1 MTTRLRRP
9 MLVLGTTI
17 LVMQAVFMPVGMVY
31 AETKMETEEQELVEL
46 PLMKNYLEEE
56 EISDPRFF
64 FTRSRMQGTAEEPLQ
79 VTFFSDQEVSEARVL
94 LPEEATLL
102 KDQLPAGISVEE
114 GTQPNEWIVQSKR
127 AQNTFVLP
135 LVVEQVGNYELS
147 VEETTAHL
155 EISEKEETSEEVP
168 VEEIESS
175 DEDQAGQEE
184 LKEENGIEEE
194 QENEQPAEE
203 VREPVSEAPQEQ
215 QKDEEETDEASHVVE
230 PTVFDGETA
239 EVTTMAQF
247 REAVGNPDIGIISVQ
262 ANLTE
267 ATANVLTVDRPLLIQ
282 GNGYTLTFGING
294 FYFQLEEVT
303 QASTIRLENATL
315 TKVGATPL
323 INATVESS
331 KNWTVELEDITEV
344 NANNMR
350 LASLPEGSIHFTG
363 GVSNFTRTTSTQTF
377 IVAKE
382 VLATNQAEVTI
393 SRGNATVFFSSATVS
408 NPKLTVEQGA
418 TITITTT
425 AGVANTIDL
434 RGENSEVF
442 LQSGELDVATVGT
455 TAVPTD
461 TTNNTIS
468 LTGTA
473 PKITINSSFQLTVR
487 STLAKRGI
495 HLAGKNAQ
503 LLVNNSEISVTS
515 ATQSAINITGD
526 NANLSVIDSLFD
538 VTTVSGQTLNLT
550 GTSPK
555 MTLNKSSA
563 RVVSTTG
570 VSMTLSGRYAV
581 LEANESELAIQS
593 TTGQRMNLIGSNP
606 VLNLKNSQLD
616 MKATTG
622 RGIYL
627 QGETPQVL
635 MENSQILMTDTGA
648 SQGMILQGTDA
659 LLSLSNQSELEIT
672 GAGTGALENIQIG
685 NNNARPELSVTGKS
699 KLSVTT
705 TSGTGAATDTA
716 NNAIHLRG
724 ADPKTT
730 VTGGSELL
738 VSITSNARRGVYLN
752 GDNPELLVTDSQ
764 FDVTTVSEQTLN
776 LTGTSPKMTLNK
788 SSARVV
794 STTGVSMTLS
804 GSDAVLEANESELAI
819 QSTTGQRMNLIG
831 SNPVLNLKNS
841 QLDMKATSGRGIYLR
856 GATPQVLMDNSQLLM
871 TDTGPSQ
878 GMILQGT
885 DALLSLSNQSELEI
899 TGAGTGALENIQIG
913 NNNARPE
920 LSVTGESKLSV
931 TTTSGTGAATD
942 TENNAIHL
950 RGADPKTTV
959 TGGSELLVSITSN
972 ARRGVYLNGDN
983 PELLVTDSQFDVT
996 TVSGQTLN
1004 LTGTSPK
1011 MTLNKS
1017 SARVVSTTG
1026 VSMTLS
1032 GRYAVLEANESEL
1045 AIQSTT
1051 GQRMNLI
1058 GSNPVLNLKN
1068 SQLDMKATSGRGIY
1082 LQGATPQVLMD
1093 NSQLLMTDTGPS
1105 QGMILQ
1111 GTDALL
1117 SLSNQS
1123 ELAITGAGTGTF
1135 ENIQIGNNNAR
1146 PELSVTGESKVSVTT
1161 TSGTSAATDTINN
1174 AIHLRGTDPKAI
1186 FNDAE
1191 LNIEIISGSRRGLY
1205 LNGINSDLRILDSK
1219 IDVTTV
1225 SGQTLNLTGTS
1236 PKMTLNKSSAR
1247 VVSTTGVSM
1256 TLSGRYAVLEA
1267 NESELAIQS
1276 TTGQRMN
1283 LIGSNSVL
1291 NLKNSQLDMKA
1302 TSGRGIY
1309 LQGAT
1314 PQVLMDNS
1322 QLLMTDTG
1330 PSQGMILQGTDA
1342 LLSLSNQSELA
1353 ITGAGTGTFENI
1365 QIGNNNARPELSV
1378 TGESK
1383 VSVTTTSG
1391 TSAATDTINNAIHL
1405 RGTDPKA
1412 IFNDAELNIEIISGS
1427 RRGLYLNG
1435 INSDLRIL
1443 DSKIDI
1449 KTLNDTGLRTLG
1461 NNGTNLISNSQIDLL
1476 SGTSVSIG
1484 FTGNLMKTSITNN
1497 SKINSDQG
1505 MYFAGQE
1512 VIIDNNSEIDITNI
1526 VATNV
1531 TTISDQRSIFGV
1543 LTFERRGSTKGQL
1556 TINHS
1561 GLSIDKRDGERI
1573 RGALNI
1579 VGGDNELL
1587 VENGGSLNIVNEGSG
1602 TPDDSTT
1609 SNANAGVGFR
1619 NYDYEYNTTLIS
1631 NNDFIVRDPGS
1642 RIDIQAK
1649 YGAAVTMSTAGTVFD
1664 GSVTVKNQG
1673 YFVATGNTAGN
1684 NSGVFVGRLVHVTFD
1699 NPLFIDFTNYRTG
1712 GGQVFGVSNA
1722 NSTFTGINSDLALW
1736 ENNSDLLGDP
1746 FLNFRKLDY
1755 SFRGINYDTLVSSSD
1770 PDQLNT
1776 DTLGTT
1782 GLLSYT
1788 RISSNNGRWAIADEL
1803 RVPTNADKKI
1813 HGRVSLP
1820 VGLDDSRPAW
1830 DDEALVTV
1838 EVESPSGETTQEY
1851 TTKTVGDTNESPGI
1865 SIYGEEPRG
1874 GLFEIDLDEPLEA
1887 GSKVRISKVELT
1899 SGELTDGFEHQI
1911 LTDTVEVFPIIPPT
1925 PAQFSSS
1932 IIAQDSAAIQGVTD
1946 NLDAEVTATHNGEP
1960 LNTESVSV
1968 DADGRFSLDLSEVSL
1983 EIDDEIQVF
1992 LRDAEGSAVAA
2003 GVVNP
2008 PETNNTRGNI
2018 NPSTELIFHDV
2029 TFEPATT
2036 LIVGDLGPVSP
2047 VDPLDPEIEVDP
2059 ENKPELP
2066 EDQGQLSIDF
2076 VSSFNFGSQAI
2087 SVHDQTYY
2095 AKPQRLLNEDGTVN
2109 EDEERPNYVQISD
2122 RRSENERNGW
2132 TLAVTQKEQFKGEEN
2147 QVLYGASLSLSNQ
2160 QVITAQGGTA
2170 PELQSVPCTLVP
2182 GTRRTLLHAQGSEG
2196 TGTWIYRFGDGETAG
2211 ESIALNVPKG
2221 ANPEATTYSST
2232 LIWELSAVP
2241 GN

>member
-1 MTTRLRRP
+1 MTTRFRRP

-31 AETKMETEEQELVEL
+31 AETKMDTEEQELVEL

-79 VTFFSDQEVSEARVL
+79 VTFFSDQKVSEARVF

-114 GTQPNEWIVQSKR
+114 GAQPNEWIVQSKR

-175 DEDQAGQEE
+175 DEDQAGEE
-184 LKEENGIEEE
+184 KLKEENGIEEE

-344 NANNMR
+344 NANTMR

-418 TITITTT
+418 TVTITTT
-425 AGVANTIDL
+425 AGAANTIDL
-434 RGENSEVF
+434 RGENPEVF
-442 LQSGELDVATVGT
+442 LQNGELDVATVGT
-455 TAVPTD
+455 TAAPTD

-468 LTGTA
+468 LTGTT
-473 PKITINSSFQLTVR
+473 PKITMNSGARMTVI
-487 STLAKRGI
+487 STLAKRGMR
-495 HLAGKNAQ
+495 LAGDNAQ
-503 LLVNNSEISVTS
+503 LLINNSEISVTS
-515 ATQSAINITGD
+515 ATQAAINISGD
-526 NANLSVIDSLFD
+526 H
-538 VTTVSGQTLNLT
+538 
-550 GTSPK
+550 
-555 MTLNKSSA
+555 SSFSSENSTIQLG
-563 RVVSTTG
+563 STTG
-570 VSMTLSGRYAV
+570 ITMNMTG
-581 LEANESELAIQS
+581 ESPQLIFDSSVVNVTS
-593 TTGQRMNLIGSNP
+593 TTGQRINLIGASP
-606 VLNLKNSQLD
+606 LVSLASTEMILNAS
-616 MKATTG
+616 TG

-627 QGETPQVL
+627 QGATPQVL
-635 MENSQILMTDTGA
+635 MENSQLLVTDTGA

-659 LLSLSNQSELEIT
+659 LLSLSN
-672 GAGTGALENIQIG
+672 
-685 NNNARPELSVTGKS
+685 K
-699 KLSVTT
+699 
-705 TSGTGAATDTA
+705 
-716 NNAIHLRG
+716 
-724 ADPKTT
+724 
-730 VTGGSELL
+730 
-738 VSITSNARRGVYLN
+738 
-752 GDNPELLVTDSQ
+752 
-764 FDVTTVSEQTLN
+764 
-776 LTGTSPKMTLNK
+776 
-788 SSARVV
+788 
-794 STTGVSMTLS
+794 
-804 GSDAVLEANESELAI
+804 SELA
-819 QSTTGQRMNLIG
+819 
-831 SNPVLNLKNS
+831 
-841 QLDMKATSGRGIYLR
+841 
-856 GATPQVLMDNSQLLM
+856 
-871 TDTGPSQ
+871 
-878 GMILQGT
+878 
-885 DALLSLSNQSELEI
+885 I

-1032 GRYAVLEANESEL
+1032 GSDAVLEANESEL

-1068 SQLDMKATSGRGIY
+1068 SQLDMKATTGRGIY
-1082 LQGATPQVLMD
+1082 LQGETPQVLME
-1093 NSQLLMTDTGPS
+1093 NSQILMTDTGAS

-1123 ELAITGAGTGTF
+1123 ELEITGAGTGAL

-1146 PELSVTGESKVSVTT
+1146 PELSVTGESKLSVTT
-1161 TSGTSAATDTINN
+1161 TSGTGAATNTANN
-1174 AIHLRGTDPKAI
+1174 AIHLRGADPKTTVTGGS
-1186 FNDAE
+1186 E
-1191 LNIEIISGSRRGLY
+1191 LLVSITSNARRGVY
-1205 LNGINSDLRILDSK
+1205 LNGDNPELLVTDSQF
-1219 IDVTTV
+1219 DVTTV

-1256 TLSGRYAVLEA
+1256 TLSGSDVVLEA

-1283 LIGSNSVL
+1283 LIGSNPVL

-1302 TSGRGIY
+1302 TTGRGIY

-1314 PQVLMDNS
+1314 PQVLMENS
-1322 QLLMTDTG
+1322 QILMTDTG
-1330 PSQGMILQGTDA
+1330 ASQGMILQGTDA
-1342 LLSLSNQSELA
+1342 LLSLSNQSELE
-1353 ITGAGTGTFENI
+1353 ITGAGTGALENI

-1383 VSVTTTSG
+1383 LSVTTTSG
-1391 TSAATDTINNAIHL
+1391 TGAATDTANNAIHL
-1405 RGTDPKA
+1405 RGADPKA

-1449 KTLNDTGLRTLG
+1449 KTLNNTGLRTLG

-1512 VIIDNNSEIDITNI
+1512 VIIDNNSEIDITNT
-1526 VATNV
+1526 VAASV
-1531 TTISDQRSIFGV
+1531 STTISDQRSTYGV

-1561 GLSIDKRDGERI
+1561 GLSIDKRDGDRS

-1587 VENGGSLNIVNEGSG
+1587 VENGGSLNIVNEGNGS
-1602 TPDDSTT
+1602 PNDSI
-1609 SNANAGVGFR
+1609 SANSNAGVGFR
-1619 NYDYEYNTTLIS
+1619 NYESNTTLIS

-1649 YGAAVTMSTAGTVFD
+1649 YGAAVTMSTNGSVFD

-1699 NPLFIDFTNYRTG
+1699 NPLFLDFTNYRTG

-1838 EVESPSGETTQEY
+1838 EVESPSDEETTYY
-1851 TTKTVGDTNESPGI
+1851 TAKTVGDTNESPGI

-1911 LTDTVEVFPIIPPT
+1911 LTETVEVFPIIPPT

-1932 IIAQDSAAIQGVTD
+1932 IIAQDSTTIQGMTD

-2008 PETNNTRGNI
+2008 PETNNARGNI
-2018 NPSTELIFHDV
+2018 NPVTEFTFHDV

-2036 LIVGDLGPVSP
+2036 LIVGDVGPVSP
-2047 VDPLDPEIEVDP
+2047 VDPLDPEIDVNP
-2059 ENKPELP
+2059 ENQPKLP
-2066 EDQGQLSIDF
+2066 EDQGLLSIDF
-2076 VSSFNFGSQAI
+2076 ISSFTFGSQAI
-2087 SVHDQTYY
+2087 SAQTKRYY
-2095 AKPQRLLNEDGTVN
+2095 AQPQRLLNHDGTLNDV
-2109 EDEERPNYVQISD
+2109 EERPNYIQVSD
-2122 RRSENERNGW
+2122 RRPDNERKGW
-2132 TLAVTQKEQFKGEEN
+2132 TLAVTQNSQFTDRQGN
-2147 QVLYGASLSLSNQ
+2147 QLRGARLLLNNQ
-2160 QVITAQGGTA
+2160 QFASVQENGEPTLQNQDGVVLLPEQKIPLVTASNGQGA
-2170 PELQSVPCTLVP
+2170 
-2182 GTRRTLLHAQGSEG
+2182 
-2196 TGTWIYRFGDGETAG
+2196 GTWVYRFGDGESAG
-2211 ESIALNVPKG
+2211 ESVALEVPPS
-2221 ANPEATTYSST
+2221 ADPRATTYQTT
-2232 LIWELSAVP
+2232 LTWELSAVP
-2241 GN
+2241 DN

>member
-1 MTTRLRRP
+1 MTTRFRRP

-31 AETKMETEEQELVEL
+31 AETKMDTEEQELVEL

-418 TITITTT
+418 AITITTT
-425 AGVANTIDL
+425 AGAANTIDL

-442 LQSGELDVATVGT
+442 LQNGELDVATVGT
-455 TAVPTD
+455 TAAPTD

-468 LTGTA
+468 LTGTT
-473 PKITINSSFQLTVR
+473 PKITMNSGARMTVI
-487 STLAKRGI
+487 STLAKRGMR
-495 HLAGKNAQ
+495 LAGDNAQ
-503 LLVNNSEISVTS
+503 LLINNSEISVTS
-515 ATQSAINITGD
+515 ATQAAINISGD
-526 NANLSVIDSLFD
+526 H
-538 VTTVSGQTLNLT
+538 
-550 GTSPK
+550 
-555 MTLNKSSA
+555 SSFSSENSTIQLG
-563 RVVSTTG
+563 STTG
-570 VSMTLSGRYAV
+570 ITMNMTG
-581 LEANESELAIQS
+581 ESPQLIFDSSVVNVTS
-593 TTGQRMNLIGSNP
+593 TTGQRINLIGASP
-606 VLNLKNSQLD
+606 LVSLASTEMILNSS
-616 MKATTG
+616 TG

-627 QGETPQVL
+627 QGATPQVL
-635 MENSQILMTDTGA
+635 MENSQLLVTDTGA

-659 LLSLSNQSELEIT
+659 LLSLSNKSELAIT

-685 NNNARPELSVTGKS
+685 NNNARPELSVTGES

-705 TSGTGAATDTA
+705 TSGTGAATDTE

-764 FDVTTVSEQTLN
+764 FDVTTVSGQTLN

-1093 NSQLLMTDTGPS
+1093 NSQLLMTDTGAS

-1123 ELAITGAGTGTF
+1123 ELEITGAGTGAL

-1512 VIIDNNSEIDITNI
+1512 VIIDNNSEIDITNT

-1755 SFRGINYDTLVSSSD
+1755 SFRGINYDTLVSSSN

-2059 ENKPELP
+2059 EKKPELP

-2132 TLAVTQKEQFKGEEN
+2132 TLAVTQNSQFTDRQGN
-2147 QVLYGASLSLSNQ
+2147 QLRGARLVLNNQ
-2160 QVITAQGGTA
+2160 QFASVQENGEPTLQNQDGVVLLPEQKMPLVIARNGQGA
-2170 PELQSVPCTLVP
+2170 
-2182 GTRRTLLHAQGSEG
+2182 
-2196 TGTWIYRFGDGETAG
+2196 GTWIYRFGDGESAG
-2211 ESIALNVPKG
+2211 ESVALEVPPS
-2221 ANPEATTYSST
+2221 ADPRATTYQTT
-2232 LIWELSAVP
+2232 LTWELSAVP
-2241 GN
+2241 DN